1 LIEKNKM
8 IIAVFLLFL
17 SGITWAADTDAF
29 FVVTNDT
36 GFVLS
41 SLHFSP
47 VNSEDWSDD
56 LLNGNP
62 LLAGE
67 SIRIPLVELK
77 DSIINIRAKDD
88 EGDTYTVY
96 SIDAD
101 SEDITISLTDID
113 PD

>member
-1 LIEKNKM
+1 MFVKNKT
-8 IIAVFLLFL
+8 IIAIFLLLL
-17 SGITWAADTDAF
+17 SEIAWGVDTDAF

-36 GFVLS
+36 GFILS

-62 LLAGE
+62 LLPGE
-67 SIRIPLVELK
+67 SLRIPLVEINHT
-77 DSIINIRAKDD
+77 IINIRAKDD
-88 EGDTYTVY
+88 EGDTYTIY
-96 SIDAD
+96 SIDTN
-101 SEDITISLTDID
+101 SEDIIISLTDID